1 MAVYTTIDDPEKYF
15 QCKIYTG
22 NATDDTAITLDG
34 DSDMQP
40 DWVWTKERSQT
51 GNHNLFD
58 SVRGISK
65 RLRTNSTD
73 GESTLDPVNQIKSF
87 DSDGFTLGTNNGSN
101 ENLITFVAWAWKA
114 GTSFSNDASA
124 TSVGTIDSSGSAN
137 DTAGFSIVSYTGTGS
152 AGTIKHGLSTA
163 PNWIIFKN
171 RETDGQNWIVY
182 HSATSSTPQDDF
194 LKLNATS
201 AVGSS
206 TSYGNNTAPTT
217 SVFSV
222 GANDNTN
229 KSSEGQ
235 IAYLFAQKQGFSKF
249 GSYVGNAADAGPFIY
264 TGFRP
269 AWIMCKA
276 SSDSGEGWHIL
287 DNKRDIDNPVL
298 TKLAANANSADSAT
312 AGDNNVDF
320 LSNGFKII
328 TNDNGLNKSDV
339 TYIYMAFAEAPFV
352 NSNGAPCNAR

>member
-1 MAVYTTIDDPEKYF
+1 MAYTTIDNPELYF
-15 QCKIYTG
+15 QTKLYTG

-34 DSDMQP
+34 SENMQP
-40 DWVWTKERSQT
+40 DWIWTKERSQT

-58 SVRGISK
+58 SVRGVSK
-65 RLRTNSTD
+65 RLRTETTD
-73 GESTLDPVNQIKSF
+73 AEATLDPVNQIKSF

-101 ENLITFVAWAWKA
+101 ENSVTFVAWCWKA

-235 IAYLFAQKQGFSKF
+235 IAYCFAEKQGYSKF
-249 GSYVGNAADAGPFIY
+249 GSYTGNGNADGTFVY
-264 TGFRP
+264 TGFRVS
-269 AWIMCKA
+269 WLMIKR
-276 SSDSGEGWHIL
+276 SSGADRWVIS
-287 DNKRDIDNPVL
+287 DNKRDPHNIVGSTLSPNE
-298 TKLAANANSADSAT
+298 NT
-312 AGDNNVDF
+312 AEYTTGNYPQDWCDF
-320 LSNGFKII
+320 LSTGFKLRR
-328 TNDNGLNKSDV
+328 TGNVYNTSGE
-339 TYIYMAFAEAPFV
+339 TYIYMAFAESPLV
-352 NSNGAPCNAR
+352 NSNGVPTNAR